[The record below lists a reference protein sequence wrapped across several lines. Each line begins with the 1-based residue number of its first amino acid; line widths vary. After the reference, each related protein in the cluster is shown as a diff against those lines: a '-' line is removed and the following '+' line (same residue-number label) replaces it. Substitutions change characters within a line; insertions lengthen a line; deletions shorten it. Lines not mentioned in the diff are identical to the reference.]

1 MNIEKQRKNKKRQ
14 LEFHMATPCLFNH
27 WVKER
32 KPRSVDRSKIVR
44 RAWIFPIVLDGE
56 KVDIFHDDLNKLSLS
71 HGGNVAEKWHV
82 LQQRKAGVDMTKS
95 AKKKFLRKYADIMI
109 AQR

>member
-1 MNIEKQRKNKKRQ
+1 MNVLQQRKHKKRQ
-14 LEFHMATPCLFNH
+14 LEYHMAKPCFFNH

-56 KVDIFHDDLNKLSLS
+56 KVDIYHTDLNKLAKT
-71 HGGNVAEKWHV
+71 HGCNEAEKWHR
-82 LQQRKAGVDMTKS
+82 LQQRVYVDMTKN
-95 AKKKFLRKYADIMI
+95 AKKTFLRKYTAIMV